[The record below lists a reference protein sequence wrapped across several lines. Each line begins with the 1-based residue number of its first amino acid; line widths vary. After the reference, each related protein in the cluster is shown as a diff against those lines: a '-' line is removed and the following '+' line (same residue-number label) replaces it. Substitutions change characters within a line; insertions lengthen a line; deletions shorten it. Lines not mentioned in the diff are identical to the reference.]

1 MLFLFFV
8 YRIISIERNDRGLF
22 LRWLND
28 PNFARIANRDL
39 NLASRTLRYERAPLV
54 KKSEIWRP
62 RFFFALLSTWPKN
75 KTHYRQPWRR
85 SSSGRCNG
93 RNRVLNDDE
102 QKNKGEEMSED
113 SGWWLWKNKW
123 ITSAR
128 WRRTTSREADEET
141 DGGGEKWEKR
151 VVYRTAEDWRET
163 ASNRS
168 TPLPQLLW
176 LN

>member
-1 MLFLFFV
+1 MDFCFDDWTIRTSPESRIEILTLRLVRFDTRGHHSSRSRKYGGRVSFLLFFQ
-8 YRIISIERNDRGLF
+8 RDQRTRPITG
-22 LRWLND
+22 
-28 PNFARIANRDL
+28 NRD
-39 NLASRTLRYERAPLV
+39 V
-54 KKSEIWRP
+54 VHRP
-62 RFFFALLSTWPKN
+62 DVVM
-75 KTHYRQPWRR
+75 
-85 SSSGRCNG
+85 G

-163 ASNRS
+163 ASNRF
-168 TPLPQLLW
+168 TPSPSCYGLIKGYSVVSQGNP
-176 LN
+176 